1 MLSRK
6 TKGNLHQ
13 KQKTEKTGKK
23 PERNKN
29 KKHLELSVGSKKGKI
44 RMDSNIEAPKSDLT
58 PRDRE
63 VNGGY
68 SNLGGFASRNLAKA

>member
-1 MLSRK
+1 MDSYLI
-6 TKGNLHQ
+6 GNIEQ
-13 KQKTEKTGKK
+13 PSPKINI
-23 PERNKN
+23 ERNKN

-44 RMDSNIEAPKSDLT
+44 RMDSSIEAPKSDLT